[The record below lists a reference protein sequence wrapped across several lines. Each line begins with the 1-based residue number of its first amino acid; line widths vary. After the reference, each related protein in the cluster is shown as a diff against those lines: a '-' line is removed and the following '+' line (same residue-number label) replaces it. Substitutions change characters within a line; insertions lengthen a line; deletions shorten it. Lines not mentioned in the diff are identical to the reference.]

1 MPTDNRDKRLK
12 RIRVDLAM
20 WQSGQPTPAA
30 SAHLL
35 ALFLSCAG
43 SVWLC
48 FTLIPH
54 FPLACLVS
62 VIVCLVWRVVC
73 QKCFAGQPE
82 TWPQRMDGH
91 LSTYQPR
98 HPAAWHH
105 LQACVREKGELTS
118 HDVAQWLRVESTV
131 GKPDAAAGYQFLHHL
146 SGKAPED
153 D

>member
-1 MPTDNRDKRLK
+1 MSTDNRDKRLK
-12 RIRVDLAM
+12 RISVDLAM

-35 ALFLSCAG
+35 VFLLSCAG
-43 SVWLC
+43 AVWLC
-48 FTLIPH
+48 FTLIPV
-54 FPLACLVS
+54 FSVACLVS
-62 VIVCLVWRVVC
+62 VIVCLACRVMS
-73 QKCFAGQPE
+73 QKLFAGQPV
-82 TWPQRMDGH
+82 TWPQRMDCH

-98 HPAAWHH
+98 DPAAWHY

-118 HDVAQWLRVESTV
+118 QDVAQWLRVESAV

-146 SGKAPED
+146 SGNAPED